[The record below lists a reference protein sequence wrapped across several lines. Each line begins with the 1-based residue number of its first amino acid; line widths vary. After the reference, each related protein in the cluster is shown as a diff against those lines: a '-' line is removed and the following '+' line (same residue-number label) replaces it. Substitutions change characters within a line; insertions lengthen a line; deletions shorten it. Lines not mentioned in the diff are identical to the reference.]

1 MLYAFSIK
9 RNQLFIIS
17 AVRGSFIDSVE
28 DVFLPLTSL
37 VRLIGELRCF
47 ITVTTELP
55 WGLMQ
60 AALKGKE
67 GEVKEQVVKSLK
79 THSAA
84 RNDLRASLI
93 DAWPGYH
100 RVS

>member
-17 AVRGSFIDSVE
+17 TVRGLFTDSVE
-28 DVFLPLTSL
+28 DASL
-37 VRLIGELRCF
+37 MRLIGVLRCF
-47 ITVTTELP
+47 ITVTIGLP

-60 AALKGKE
+60 AALEGKE

-84 RNDLRASLI
+84 RNDFRALLI
-93 DAWPGYH
+93 DAWPGYQ